1 MPFKTN
7 LHMLVTIQIKE
18 FLSCEIVFTHRQI
31 NSTFVKKNC
40 KSGNFDGLDA
50 SCARN
55 ELYFFLLNGQN
66 CTLYV
71 EMILPSLS
79 SSIEIE
85 FRNQVCKSSLSIGQN
100 KSTPKC
106 GWPSMTFFSSVYK
119 KMIGLTSSCRKSIHT
134 TIALFFY
141 SSQNVLG

>member
-1 MPFKTN
+1 MVWTPPAPG
-7 LHMLVTIQIKE
+7 MSYI
-18 FLSCEIVFTHRQI
+18 
-31 NSTFVKKNC
+31 
-40 KSGNFDGLDA
+40 
-50 SCARN
+50 
-55 ELYFFLLNGQN
+55 FFLLNGQN

-106 GWPSMTFFSSVYK
+106 GWPSMTFSSSMYKKNDKADFKLQKKYTYYFCLVLLQLTKCFGLVQIFCARPKIYLRIVNCGSHKHFVPDK
-119 KMIGLTSSCRKSIHT
+119 KMIFI
-134 TIALFFY
+134 
-141 SSQNVLG
+141 Q